1 MYFESN
7 DRTVDLFNLVHTQK
21 DDINITINLQEGMRQ
36 QIHGEREEEDEQEQ
50 EDVVNNTNKNTSQ
63 DQQTEQLEEE
73 DVENFLE
80 NERIA
85 SSQEKVSEIDSQYVP
100 HEGMEF
106 STSSEG
112 HKFFNYY
119 GYLAGFAVVI
129 AHHARTQS
137 RKRNNE
143 IIRITYKCNK
153 QVMQDTSKEGNT
165 QEEEITAERDTNVL
179 VKTNCKC
186 CMVISERK
194 GIWRVTR
201 LQLEHNHPMSP
212 GAKYFRAHI

>member
-7 DRTVDLFNLVHTQK
+7 DRTVDLFNLVHTRIQK

-50 EDVVNNTNKNTSQ
+50 EDVVNNTNKNTCQ

-106 STSSEG
+106 STSS
-112 HKFFNYY
+112 
-119 GYLAGFAVVI
+119 LVI
-129 AHHARTQS
+129 NS
-137 RKRNNE
+137 S
-143 IIRITYKCNK
+143 IT
-153 QVMQDTSKEGNT
+153 
-165 QEEEITAERDTNVL
+165 
-179 VKTNCKC
+179 
-186 CMVISERK
+186 MVI
-194 GIWRVTR
+194 WLD
-201 LQLEHNHPMSP
+201 LQ
-212 GAKYFRAHI
+212 

>member
-1 MYFESN
+1 MITTSRIGEETTDYTYANTFAKSN
-7 DRTVDLFNLVHTQK
+7 VPSNECDNTSNKEASTLNCNSEIENLDPTEKELEEHWYIDLFKRIEHSE
-21 DDINITINLQEGMRQ
+21 EGMRE
-36 QIHGEREEEDEQEQ
+36 QIHGEREEEDEKEQEQ

-80 NERIA
+80 YERIA

-165 QEEEITAERDTNVL
+165 QEEEITA
-179 VKTNCKC
+179 
-186 CMVISERK
+186 
-194 GIWRVTR
+194 
-201 LQLEHNHPMSP
+201 
-212 GAKYFRAHI
+212 

>member
-1 MYFESN
+1 
-7 DRTVDLFNLVHTQK
+7 
-21 DDINITINLQEGMRQ
+21 MRQ
-36 QIHGEREEEDEQEQ
+36 QIHGEREEEDEQEQEQ

-85 SSQEKVSEIDSQYVP
+85 SNQEKVSEIDSQYVP

-112 HKFFNYY
+112 HKFFNCY

-143 IIRITYKCNK
+143 IIRITYKCNR
-153 QVMQDTSKEGNT
+153 QGMQDTSKEGNT
-165 QEEEITAERDTNVL
+165 QEEEITAESDTNV
-179 VKTNCKC
+179 
-186 CMVISERK
+186 
-194 GIWRVTR
+194 
-201 LQLEHNHPMSP
+201 
-212 GAKYFRAHI
+212 

>member
-1 MYFESN
+1 MYFVSN
-7 DRTVDLFNLVHTQK
+7 DRTVDLFYLVHTRIQK

-50 EDVVNNTNKNTSQ
+50 EDVNNTNKNTSQ

-106 STSSEG
+106 STSS
-112 HKFFNYY
+112 
-119 GYLAGFAVVI
+119 LVI
-129 AHHARTQS
+129 NS
-137 RKRNNE
+137 S
-143 IIRITYKCNK
+143 IT
-153 QVMQDTSKEGNT
+153 
-165 QEEEITAERDTNVL
+165 
-179 VKTNCKC
+179 
-186 CMVISERK
+186 MVI
-194 GIWRVTR
+194 WLD
-201 LQLEHNHPMSP
+201 LQ
-212 GAKYFRAHI
+212 